1 MGLTGGSASG
11 KSSVARRMEGLGWG
25 RVDCDALGHQVILE
39 LEGDR
44 INERYDSRGTSA
56 IQAYTPGAPAYE
68 AIVAEW
74 GQGVVA
80 EDGTINR
87 WTVALYRV

>member
-11 KSSVARRMEGLGWG
+11 KSSVARRMEELGWG

-39 LEGDR
+39 LKGDR
-44 INERYDSRGTSA
+44 TNESNYSRGTSA

-80 EDGTINR
+80 EDGTVDR
-87 WTVALYRV
+87 WIVV